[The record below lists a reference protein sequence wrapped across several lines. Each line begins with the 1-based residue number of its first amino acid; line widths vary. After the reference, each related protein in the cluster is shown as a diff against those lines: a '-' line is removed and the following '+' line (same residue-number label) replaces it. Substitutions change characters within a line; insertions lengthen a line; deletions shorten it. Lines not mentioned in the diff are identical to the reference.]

1 MGLHPSLN
9 TNCKSIFK
17 ILIME
22 QQNYQYQENSVFV
35 QEGSISKK
43 FFANVFLWM
52 FVALSLSTI
61 AAYLFGTNAELMRY
75 LYKTDQVTGEA
86 AGMSIFGYIAMFAPL
101 GLVLTMSF
109 GLSKLSYPALLG
121 IFILY
126 AVLTGV
132 SLSFILSRYETISV
146 VACFA
151 AATSIF
157 GIMAFLGYTTEV
169 DLTKFGPIL
178 IVGVIGLV
186 IASVI
191 NMFIGSDRLS
201 YVVSFIGVAIF
212 TALTAYDVQKIKR
225 IGEGIEA
232 NGDQVLQVEAKKTAI
247 VAALSLYLDF
257 LNIFL
262 YLLRIFGSRK

>member
-1 MGLHPSLN
+1 
-9 TNCKSIFK
+9 
-17 ILIME
+17 ME
-22 QQNYQYQENSVFV
+22 EQNYQYQNDSVFV

-52 FVALSLSTI
+52 FVALSLSTV
-61 AAYLFGTNAELMRY
+61 AAYLFGANEGLMAY
-75 LYKTDQVTGEA
+75 LVNIDPVTGK
-86 AGMSIFGYIAMFAPL
+86 AGMSILGYIAMFSPL
-101 GLVLTMSF
+101 ALVLTMSF

-126 AVLTGV
+126 SVLTGV
-132 SLSFILSRYETISV
+132 SLSFILLAYTTGSI

-151 AATSIF
+151 SAAGIF
-157 GIMAFLGYTTEV
+157 GIMAFLGYTTDV
-169 DLTKFGPIL
+169 DLSKFGPIL
-178 IVGVIGLV
+178 MIGLV
-186 IASVI
+186 GLIIASVVNI
-191 NMFIGSDRLS
+191 FLQSDTMG
-201 YVVSFIGVAIF
+201 YIMSFIGVAIF

>member
-1 MGLHPSLN
+1 
-9 TNCKSIFK
+9 
-17 ILIME
+17 ME
-22 QQNYQYQENSVFV
+22 QQNYQYQDNSVFV
-35 QEGSISKK
+35 QENSISKK

-52 FVALSLSTI
+52 FVALALSTV
-61 AAYLFGTNAELMRY
+61 AAYLFGNNAELMSY
-75 LYKTDQVTGEA
+75 LWTVKANGNI
-86 AGMSIFGYIAMFAPL
+86 GPSIFGYIAMFAPL

-109 GLSKLSYPALLG
+109 GLSKLSYPALVG
-121 IFILY
+121 IFVLY

-132 SLSFILSRYETISV
+132 SLSFILAKYEGVSV
-146 VACFA
+146 AACFA
-151 AATSIF
+151 GAGSIF

-178 IVGVIGLV
+178 MVGVVGL
-186 IASVI
+186 IITSVI
-191 NMFIGSDRLS
+191 NMFIGSGTLS

-225 IGEGIEA
+225 IGQGIEA
-232 NGDQVLQVEAKKTAI
+232 SGDQVLQVEAKKTAI

-262 YLLRIFGSRK
+262 YLLRLFGSRK